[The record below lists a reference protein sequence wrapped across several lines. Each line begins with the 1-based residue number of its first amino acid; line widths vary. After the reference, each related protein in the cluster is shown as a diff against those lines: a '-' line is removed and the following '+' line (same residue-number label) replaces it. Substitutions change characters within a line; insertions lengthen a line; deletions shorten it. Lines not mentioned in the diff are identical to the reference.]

1 MAARKAKRK
10 PAKSRPKRR
19 ARMVWLRV
27 APQLTEREIR
37 GLQARAAADM
47 RSVGRTVALLLIEDL
62 RRRGPRRG
70 RPAGGVS
77 LGDKRSAYGIAVPL
91 TAEQKRKVEA
101 RARDEVRSVS
111 SYVAL
116 LIVAAL
122 GRPTT
127 FA

>member
-1 MAARKAKRK
+1 MTRLRAQY
-10 PAKSRPKRR
+10 RPF
-19 ARMVWLRV
+19 RMCPRNQVR
-27 APQLTEREIR
+27 TRYR
-37 GLQARAAADM
+37 G
-47 RSVGRTVALLLIEDL
+47 
-62 RRRGPRRG
+62 RG

-101 RARDEVRSVS
+101 RAREEVRSVS

-122 GRPTT
+122 G
-127 FA
+127 

>member
-10 PAKSRPKRR
+10 YVKSRLR
-19 ARMVWLRV
+19 ARPPMVRMRV
-27 APQLTEREIR
+27 DPQLTRGGVRE
-37 GLQARAAADM
+37 LQARAAADM
-47 RSVGRTVALLLIEDL
+47 RSVGRTVALLVIEDL
-62 RRRGPRRG
+62 RRRGRG
-70 RPAGGVS
+70 RPVSGVS

-91 TAEQKRKVEA
+91 TAEQKMKVEH
-101 RARDEVRSVS
+101 RAREEVRSVS

-122 GRPTT
+122 GRPST

>member
-1 MAARKAKRK
+1 MW
-10 PAKSRPKRR
+10 
-19 ARMVWLRV
+19 MVLLRV
-27 APQLTEREIR
+27 DPQLTR
-37 GLQARAAADM
+37 GEVRDLQARAAADM
-47 RSVGRTVALLLIEDL
+47 RSVGRTVALLVIEDL
-62 RRRGPRRG
+62 PHRGPGRG

-77 LGDKRSAYGIAVPL
+77 RGDKRSAYEIAVPL

-101 RARDEVRSVS
+101 RARAEVRSVS

>member
-19 ARMVWLRV
+19 ARRVRLRV
-27 APQLTEREIR
+27 CPQLTRGEVREI
-37 GLQARAAADM
+37 QARAAADM
-47 RSVGRTVALLLIEDL
+47 RSVGSYVAWLLIEDL
-62 RRRGPRRG
+62 RRRGPGRG

-77 LGDKRSAYGIAVPL
+77 RGDKRSAYEVAVPL

-101 RARDEVRSVS
+101 RARPGVRSVS
-111 SYVAL
+111 SYLAL

-122 GRPTT
+122 R
-127 FA
+127 

>member
-1 MAARKAKRK
+1 MW
-10 PAKSRPKRR
+10 
-19 ARMVWLRV
+19 MVRLRV
-27 APQLTEREIR
+27 DPQLTR
-37 GLQARAAADM
+37 GEVRDLQARAAADM
-47 RSVGRTVALLLIEDL
+47 RSVGRTVALLVIEDL
-62 RRRGPRRG
+62 PHRGPGRG

-77 LGDKRSAYGIAVPL
+77 RGDKRSAYEIAVPL

-101 RARDEVRSVS
+101 RAEVRSVS
-111 SYVAL
+111 SDVAL

>member
-19 ARMVWLRV
+19 ARRVRLRV
-27 APQLTEREIR
+27 CPQLTRGEVRE
-37 GLQARAAADM
+37 LQARAAADM

-62 RRRGPRRG
+62 RRRGSGRSRR
-70 RPAGGVS
+70 ASGVS
-77 LGDKRSAYGIAVPL
+77 LGAKRSGYEIAVPL
-91 TAEQKRKVEA
+91 TAEQRRKVEA

-122 GRPTT
+122 H
-127 FA
+127 

>member
-10 PAKSRPKRR
+10 PAKARPKRR
-19 ARMVWLRV
+19 ARMVQLRV
-27 APQLTEREIR
+27 DPQLTRGEVR

-62 RRRGPRRG
+62 GYRGPGRERRG
-70 RPAGGVS
+70 GGVS
-77 LGDKRSAYGIAVPL
+77 LAHKRSGYQVTVPL

-116 LIVAAL
+116 LIVADLHQA
-122 GRPTT
+122 
-127 FA
+127 

>member
-19 ARMVWLRV
+19 ARRVRLRV
-27 APQLTEREIR
+27 EPQLARGEVRE
-37 GLQARAAADM
+37 LQGRAAADR
-47 RSVGRTVALLLIEDL
+47 RSVGRTVALLVIEDL
-62 RRRGPRRG
+62 RRRGRS
-70 RPAGGVS
+70 ASGVS
-77 LGDKRSAYGIAVPL
+77 LCDERSSYGIPVPL

-101 RARDEVRSVS
+101 RARAEVRSVS